1 MSHMPWIFYNW
12 PKLSQAF
19 RLTMAPFNYKT
30 QFLMRP
36 SGHFHSTKTLGY
48 AMDKSFLDY
57 YTMSLDCCHVKPY
70 IDA

>member
-1 MSHMPWIFYNW
+1 
-12 PKLSQAF
+12 
-19 RLTMAPFNYKT
+19 MAPFNYKT